1 VHNDASMRDV
11 ELILRPWTEADAPAL
26 TQAIAESVE
35 HLRPWMPWAAAEP
48 IDLERRRA
56 WIRET
61 AVGPDRVYGL
71 WLDGR
76 IVGGGGLHRRIRHAG
91 LEIGYW
97 VHAAFVRRGIAT
109 EAVRRLC
116 AEVFDDEAVQ
126 RVEIHHDRANV
137 ASGRVAAA
145 AGFELVGERPDER
158 KAPGEEGIECVWRL
172 ERARY
177 ARAG

>member
-1 VHNDASMRDV
+1 MPLALVLDRGPHQLAVIHVHNDASMRHV

-61 AVGPDRVYGL
+61 AAGPDRVYGL

-97 VHAAFVRRGIAT
+97 VHAAFLRRGI
-109 EAVRRLC
+109 VFHWH
-116 AEVFDDEAVQ
+116 AEKAGDVFPPFIWRFA
-126 RVEIHHDRANV
+126 VEI
-137 ASGRVAAA
+137 AAA
-145 AGFELVGERPDER
+145 RFVGDAFNFFHRE
-158 KAPGEEGIECVWRL
+158 
-172 ERARY
+172 
-177 ARAG
+177 